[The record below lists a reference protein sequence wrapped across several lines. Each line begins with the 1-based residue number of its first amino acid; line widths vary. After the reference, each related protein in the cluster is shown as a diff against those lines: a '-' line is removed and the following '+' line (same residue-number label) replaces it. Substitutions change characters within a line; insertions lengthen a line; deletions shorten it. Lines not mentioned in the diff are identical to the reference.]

1 MSQDVSL
8 SIKYLYPNAE
18 FIYEIYPDDETPE
31 LTFDERLR
39 WFSSDIPKPT
49 YEELVEVLP
58 QVISE
63 QKLKYLRNE
72 RNVLLRET
80 DWWAVSD
87 RTMTSEQEAYRQA
100 LRDITNTYSSLD
112 DVVWPVKPE

>member
-1 MSQDVSL
+1 MNQDVSI

-39 WFSSDIPKPT
+39 WHSNNIPKPT
-49 YEELVEVLP
+49 YEDLIEVLP
-58 QVISE
+58 QALE
-63 QKLKYLRNE
+63 QEKLKYLRNE

-87 RTMTSEQEAYRQA
+87 RSMTPEQEAYRQA
-100 LRDITNTYSSLD
+100 LRDITNTYTSLD
-112 DVVWPVKPE
+112 DVVWPTKPE